1 MGAKKRNGIGHA
13 RRGRKGVTLG
23 VCNYLLEWLIF
34 ANCVGLS
41 MNPFKVMC
49 NMLEETE
56 FKIVQRVWLFI
67 GRYCLPKWEMQCV
80 VAFWIILVP
89 K

>member
-13 RRGRKGVTLG
+13 RRGRKEVTLG

-56 FKIVQRVWLFI
+56 FKIVQRVSLFV
-67 GRYCLPKWEMQCV
+67 GRYCLP
-80 VAFWIILVP
+80 IINGKCSV
-89 K
+89 